1 MLLLITFFL
10 ITVFLF
16 ITLLATVQADLLNIV
31 FLFIILLAT
40 IQANL
45 PDYIVAFLIGFVNFI
60 L

>member
-40 IQANL
+40 IQAVL

>member
-1 MLLLITFFL
+1 M
-10 ITVFLF
+10 TVFLF
-16 ITLLATVQADLLNIV
+16 FTLLATVQADLLNIV

-45 PDYIVAFLIGFVNFI
+45 PDYIVAFLISFVNFI